1 MTSDRTMIS
10 VFKCPACN
18 AALGTPERPTPDP
31 LPPCPQCGW
40 NPVKVRDRG
49 GVGYLVPRAVVWSLF
64 GAGTGFLTAH
74 SPLLALFAVIGF
86 GPVVLV
92 PLAFTSRS
100 GWFLLPLSYSVGFIA
115 TLLRFTDP
123 TGAGV
128 GWQFPVV
135 AVLGS
140 LLLAWLVGWL
150 RHSR

>member
-1 MTSDRTMIS
+1 M
-10 VFKCPACN
+10 
-18 AALGTPERPTPDP
+18 
-31 LPPCPQCGW
+31 
-40 NPVKVRDRG
+40 
-49 GVGYLVPRAVVWSLF
+49 WSLF
-64 GAGTGFLTAH
+64 GAATGFLTAH
-74 SPLLALFAVIGF
+74 SLLLVLFAVIGF

-92 PLAFTSRS
+92 PLAFASRS
-100 GWFLLPLSYSVGFIA
+100 GWFLLPLAYTVGFNA

-135 AVLGS
+135 AVSGS